1 MNTMHKPLNHDSSD
15 FSPLNSKLS
24 DCISLRDGMVIT
36 SDFQKLEK
44 SIFTLWRHNR
54 HVGVQ
59 KNKAA
64 AILVSQTSP
73 VGQELFLD

>member
-1 MNTMHKPLNHDSSD
+1 
-15 FSPLNSKLS
+15 
-24 DCISLRDGMVIT
+24 MVIT
-36 SDFQKLEK
+36 SDFQKLAK
-44 SIFTLWRHNR
+44 SIFTSWRHNR